1 MLSTSILLIIAT
13 VVFSLAAFE
22 RGSIMPESLQRPEW
36 MAKLR
41 FNAYL
46 VWQKRQYY
54 RMLSYGLIHADYWHL
69 LFNMLTL
76 YFFGD
81 FVESCFIVVL
91 GAQAGT
97 ITYIIM
103 YVTALAVSTSVD
115 LVRHKDNPGYNAVG
129 ASGAISA
136 VIFAAIFFNPT
147 MRISLLFIPIP
158 TPGWLFGILY
168 LAYCFYMDKRGMDN
182 IGHSAHF
189 VGAVYGFIF
198 PLLIRPSLIDV
209 FLKQLFN

>member
-1 MLSTSILLIIAT
+1 MIIGT
-13 VVFSLAAFE
+13 VVISLAAFE

-36 MAKLR
+36 TDKFK

-46 VWQKRQYY
+46 VWQKHQYY
-54 RMLSYGLIHADYWHL
+54 RMLSYGLVHADYWHL

-81 FVESCFIVVL
+81 FVESCFRMVFGMPKGTLVYVL
-91 GAQAGT
+91 M
-97 ITYIIM
+97 YISAI
-103 YVTALAVSTSVD
+103 AVSTSID

-147 MRISLLFIPIP
+147 MRISLMFIPIP
-158 TPGWLFGILY
+158 TPGWLFGVLY

-189 VGAVYGFIF
+189 VGAVYGFLF
-198 PLLIRPSLIDV
+198 PLIIKPSLIDV
-209 FLKQLFN
+209 FTGQLFG